1 MVGATTNDQTA
12 IAYSLFGPR
21 LSSVKLEA
29 GQRERK
35 NVRLGKRG
43 RRLAI
48 GAAVAWALDATKH
61 WRGK

>member
-1 MVGATTNDQTA
+1 MSTTNDQTA
-12 IAYSLFGPR
+12 MLYGLFGPC

-35 NVRLGKRG
+35 AVRLGKRG
-43 RRLAI
+43 RRLTL
-48 GAAVAWALDATKH
+48 AASMGEALDATKH